1 MDIEIGFGDAIKAVG
16 NRVEG
21 YLVRFG
27 SPTATDLDGE
37 FFDAS
42 TDFGRPMK
50 SGDEIPLNLY
60 YHHGLDEKVGKREVG
75 TGTVKVDDVGL
86 WYSGVLSESDAYL
99 RAIGKLAQKGRL
111 GFSSG
116 AAAHLVEKSPVEG
129 AKATRIT
136 RWPLAEASVTP
147 TPAEPRN
154 RAATKSLEEFV
165 ADAEPVTLEPEPEP
179 AVKTRPES
187 ITEFERQLRDAFG
200 YSRREAKALASH
212 GYKALRDAAS
222 DETDP
227 ATDQA
232 AAVKADLLRLL
243 ARQMIAAQAV
253 EAA

>member
-129 AKATRIT
+129 SKSTHIT
-136 RWPLAEASVTP
+136 RWPLAEASITP

-154 RAATKSLEEFV
+154 RAATKSLDEFV
-165 ADAEPVTLEPEPEP
+165 ADAELVVLEPEPE
-179 AVKTRPES
+179 VKGIPDT
-187 ITEFERQLRDAFG
+187 ITEFERRLRDAFG
-200 YSRREAKALASH
+200 CSRREAKALASH
-212 GYKALRDAAS
+212 GFKALRDADPEPDPTPDPTPDSAERDAARRRLALVKLHAMAS
-222 DETDP
+222 
-227 ATDQA
+227 
-232 AAVKADLLRLL
+232 
-243 ARQMIAAQAV
+243 
-253 EAA
+253 EAI